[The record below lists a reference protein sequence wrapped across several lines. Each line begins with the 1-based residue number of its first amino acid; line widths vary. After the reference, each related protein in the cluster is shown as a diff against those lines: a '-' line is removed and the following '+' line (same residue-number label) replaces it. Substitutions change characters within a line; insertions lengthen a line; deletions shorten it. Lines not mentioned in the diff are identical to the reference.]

1 MYSNHTKKKC
11 KFCKKKFNFKL
22 IASSYVEIK
31 NSGQLYECG
40 SCKIIIQPKKFK
52 NLYDNQESSNYNFR
66 KNFFY
71 YLKKITFMFYIF
83 NLKKIFYKK
92 KDILDYGCGSGEFAI
107 ALNSYYKK
115 KNIYTAD
122 VFKLDRQFIPKVKK
136 HYQINKNELNG
147 KKFDIILMRHVFEH
161 IFNLNNFLKK
171 IKKNFKNKDSLLV
184 IEVPNMNSLWRK
196 ILKKRWPG
204 YFYPFHYYVFS
215 KKFLKDYFYTNGLK
229 VVEEK
234 NLEPPII
241 GSYLLTFGVNK
252 NICKLLSLI
261 CYPFQFFISKLF
273 STSEAILIVAKK
285 K

>member
-1 MYSNHTKKKC
+1 MYSNTSKKKC

-22 IASSYVEIK
+22 VASNYIEFK
-31 NSGQLYECG
+31 NLGKFYECS
-40 SCKIIIQPKKFK
+40 SCKIIIQPKEFK
-52 NLYDNQESSNYNFR
+52 NLYDNQESSNYNLR
-66 KNFFY
+66 KNFFF
-71 YLKKITFMFYIF
+71 YLKKIIFLFYIF

-107 ALNSYYKK
+107 ALSSFYKK
-115 KNIYTAD
+115 KNIFTAD
-122 VFKLDRQFIPKVKK
+122 VFKLDKQFIPEVKK
-136 HYQINKNELNG
+136 HYLINKNELNG

-161 IFNLNNFLKK
+161 IFNLDDFLKK

-215 KKFLKDYFYTNGLK
+215 KKFLINYFYQNGLK
-229 VVEEK
+229 VIKEK

-241 GSYLLTFGVNK
+241 GSYLLTLGVNK
-252 NICKLLSLI
+252 SICKFLSLI
-261 CYPFQFFISKLF
+261 CYPFQFFLSKIF
-273 STSEAILIVAKK
+273 FTSEAILIVARKK
-285 K
+285 